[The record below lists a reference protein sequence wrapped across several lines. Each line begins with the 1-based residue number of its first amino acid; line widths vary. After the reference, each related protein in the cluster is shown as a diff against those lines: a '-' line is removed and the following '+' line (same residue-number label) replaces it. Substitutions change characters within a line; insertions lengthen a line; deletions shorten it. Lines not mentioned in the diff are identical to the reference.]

1 MSTYTVTPPPD
12 PRPPLPIPN
21 IPLLLTR
28 IGATA
33 SALLPADLLKSYH
46 TTTLQHPVL
55 TPTQTQTLLNTL
67 QSTATNW
74 STHWFLEILL
84 STRWPV
90 PTSTRLTLLLTL
102 PPPLTTRTHKVA
114 ALLRAVAVWTKE
126 YILPGGTGIYNTAQ
140 KRLKWQL
147 RGLCAAFR
155 VPITTETCALQYAD
169 PALARYAVV
178 WHRGWPWRIELVD
191 SEGAVFSADAIDV
204 QLRQVLESA
213 LGAQAGPLLAAVSW
227 RLDRA
232 AWCVQRAA
240 YAAVPGNEGA
250 LGVLYGSLVSAALEE
265 EGAPEGLAE
274 KLNGVRTG
282 GGSENRFADQT
293 LTVVSYSDGTTGLSF
308 DHAPSDCGPAME
320 LATLLA
326 NIAATPTNTP
336 TSPLTPPPATPIT
349 ILPPLNL
356 PQLPPAVVEPIPRTV
371 KALTLPPP
379 PSPRLTDTLLNLAL
393 QATLIS
399 VSPTGAIP
407 PIWQPVLLRD
417 FRYGRC
423 DEMMPVTPES
433 VAFARLVHAA
443 AWESGVGV
451 EESGSEEEEEGE
463 MQQMQNA
470 FKEAWRRRRELIKQT
485 QDGLTTKYFQ
495 QGYLHPFLE
504 LVAPSIDAAVMD
516 VFRGVNAVPA
526 VQFTGFAID
535 DGVDEEGAGAG
546 VEAGLSNI
554 YMEDQLVVFYL
565 QRAGRVVVMFSGT
578 GVWRGVLEREGG
590 GWVQRVFEGCY
601 GVIRSVAEG
610 MVF

>member
-1 MSTYTVTPPPD
+1 MSNYAVTPPPD

-28 IGATA
+28 LGATA
-33 SALLPADLLKSYH
+33 GALLPADLLKSYH
-46 TTTLQHPVL
+46 TSLQHPVL
-55 TPTQTQTLLNTL
+55 TPTQTQSLLNTL
-67 QSTATNW
+67 QSTTTNW

-126 YILPGGTGIYNTAQ
+126 YILPGGSGVYNTAQ
-140 KRLKWQL
+140 QRLEWQL
-147 RGLCAAFR
+147 RGLCTAFR
-155 VPITTETCALQYAD
+155 VPITAETCALQYVD
-169 PALARYAVV
+169 PALARHAVV
-178 WHRGWPWRIELVD
+178 WHRGCPWRVELVD
-191 SEGAVFSADAIDV
+191 SEGVVFSVDAIDA
-204 QLRQVLESA
+204 QLQEVLESPVEA
-213 LGAQAGPLLAAVSW
+213 RAGPSLAAVSW

-232 AWCVQRAA
+232 GWCVQRAA
-240 YAAVPGNEGA
+240 YAAVAGNEGA
-250 LGVLYGSLVSAALEE
+250 LGVLYGSLVSVALEE
-265 EGAPEGLAE
+265 GVAEEGWAE
-274 KLNGVRTG
+274 RLDGVRTG

-293 LTVVSYSDGTTGLSF
+293 LTVVSYSDGTTSLSF

-326 NIAATPTNTP
+326 NIAATPTSTP
-336 TSPLTPPPATPIT
+336 TSPLTPPAPIRIH
-349 ILPPLNL
+349 ILPPPTL

-371 KALTLPPP
+371 KALILPPP

-393 QATLIS
+393 QATLINI
-399 VSPTGAIP
+399 SPTGTIP

-423 DEMMPVTPES
+423 DEMMPVTTES

-443 AWESGVGV
+443 WESGVG
-451 EESGSEEEEEGE
+451 EGSGGEEEM
-463 MQQMQNA
+463 MQQMQNT
-470 FKEAWRRRRELIKQT
+470 FKAAWRRRRELIKQT

-495 QGYLHPFLE
+495 QGYLHPYLE
-504 LVAPSIDAAVMD
+504 SVAPSIDTAVLD
-516 VFRGVNAVPA
+516 VFRGVNGVPA

-535 DGVDEEGAGAG
+535 EGEGGEEAG

-565 QRAGRVVVMFSGT
+565 QRAGRVVVVFSGT

-590 GWVQRVFEGCY
+590 GCVQRVFGGCY
-601 GVIRSVAEG
+601 GVVKRVVER

>member
-1 MSTYTVTPPPD
+1 MTTYLVNPPPD
-12 PRPPLPIPN
+12 SRPPLPIPN

-28 IGATA
+28 LGATA
-33 SALLPADLLKSYH
+33 AALLPADLLKLYH
-46 TTTLQHPVL
+46 TSLQHPVL
-55 TPTQTQTLLNTL
+55 TTAQTQALLNTL
-67 QSTATNW
+67 QSTTTNW

-90 PTSTRLTLLLTL
+90 PTSTRLTLLLTF
-102 PPPLTTRTHKVA
+102 PPPLTTRTRKLA
-114 ALLRAVAVWTKE
+114 ALLRAAAVWTKE
-126 YILPGGTGIYNTAQ
+126 YILPGGSGVYNTAQ
-140 KRLKWQL
+140 KRLEWQL

-155 VPITTETCALQYAD
+155 VPLTTETCALQYAD
-169 PALARYAVV
+169 PALARHAVV
-178 WHRGWPWRIELVD
+178 WHRGCPWRVELVD
-191 SEGAVFSADAIDV
+191 SEGVVFSADAIDAR
-204 QLRQVLESA
+204 LREVLDRAVEVR
-213 LGAQAGPLLAAVSW
+213 AGPSLAAVSW

-232 AWCVQRAA
+232 GWCVQRAA

-250 LGVLYGSLVSAALEE
+250 LAMLYGSLVSAALEDE
-265 EGAPEGLAE
+265 RAPDGWAE
-274 KLNGVRTG
+274 KLDCVRTG

-293 LTVVSYSDGTTGLSF
+293 LTMVSYSDGTTGLSF

-326 NIAATPTNTP
+326 SIAATPTSTP
-336 TSPLTPPPATPIT
+336 TSPYTSPPATRIT
-349 ILPPLNL
+349 ILPPPSL
-356 PQLPPAVVEPIPRTV
+356 PRLPPAVVEPIPRTV
-371 KALTLPPP
+371 KALILPPP
-379 PSPRLTDTLLNLAL
+379 SSPRLTDTLLNFAL

-399 VSPTGAIP
+399 VSPTGTIP

-443 AWESGVGV
+443 WESGVG
-451 EESGSEEEEEGE
+451 EGAGSEEI
-463 MQQMQNA
+463 QQMQNT

-495 QGYLHPFLE
+495 QGYLHPYLE
-504 LVAPSIDAAVMD
+504 SVTPPIDEAVMD
-516 VFRGVNAVPA
+516 VFCGVNSVPA
-526 VQFTGFAID
+526 VQFTGFAMD
-535 DGVDEEGAGAG
+535 DGGEGVEAG

-554 YMEDQLVVFYL
+554 YMENQLVVFYL
-565 QRAGRVVVMFSGT
+565 QRAGRVVLVFSGT

-590 GWVQRVFEGCY
+590 GWVQRVFGGCY
-601 GVIRSVAEG
+601 GVVRKVAELEG